1 MGLSLS
7 IERFF
12 DDNDFGIIKIIS
24 PNQLILIFT
33 IVSLILWYIL
43 KVFIKLACILIGK
56 FLNLIFYIYLIA
68 LYK

>member
-1 MGLSLS
+1 MKIMGLSLS

-33 IVSLILWYIL
+33 IVSLILWYIVSNYYC
-43 KVFIKLACILIGK
+43 K
-56 FLNLIFYIYLIA
+56 
-68 LYK
+68 